1 MTFFKTIMASCLGVL
16 LASIAL
22 FGILFLIGTSIASSA
37 ISKKK
42 SVIKTN
48 SVLKLS
54 LKDPIPEL
62 TGNTP
67 SSGGFEFETDKV
79 VGLHDMIHALNHAKT
94 DDKIKGLLLDL
105 SSVGTGRAGASN
117 LRQAILEFKESGK
130 FVYAHSTYYS
140 QGTYYLASAADKIYV
155 HPLGGVD
162 FLGFAATVP
171 FLKDMLDRLDVDM
184 QVFYAGQF
192 KSATEPYRRYNMSE
206 QSKLQT
212 REYLED
218 LYNSYLQDIS
228 DSRGISTA
236 KLSEIADNYLLRNA
250 NDAIDHKM
258 VDGKKYW
265 DEILTMLKDDL
276 GLDEDDKINST
287 SLRAY
292 ARDHVSKTDFSI
304 KDRIAV
310 VYAEG
315 TIVDG
320 KGDVG
325 SVGGD
330 KYAKIIRKLRQD
342 DKVKAI
348 VVRVNSGG
356 GSGLASDIM
365 WRELELAKA
374 AGKPYVASMG
384 DFAASGGY
392 YIACN
397 ADTIYAEPNT
407 ITGSIGVFAMI
418 PSLEDMLK
426 ENVGVTFDTVK
437 TGPFAHGLTPFFD
450 ISPAE
455 GKILQGSVEEFY
467 EIFLKR
473 VSDGRGMTRD
483 QAHEVAQGRV
493 WTGEKALDLKL
504 VDALGGLDDALATA
518 ANLAGLTKYRIA
530 EYPKIKEPF
539 ERILDDFQNK
549 DQASITKSAIN
560 AELKKVFPYFD
571 YVQEVIQT
579 KGVQAR
585 LPFVIEPI

>member
-1 MTFFKTIMASCLGVL
+1 MASCLGVL
-16 LASIAL
+16 LAGIAL
-22 FGILFLIGTSIASSA
+22 FGILFMVGASAASSA
-37 ISKKK
+37 MNKK
-42 SVIKTN
+42 SVVKTN
-48 SVLKLS
+48 SVLKLT

-62 TGNTP
+62 TGNAP
-67 SSGGFEFETDKV
+67 STGGFELETKKV
-79 VGLHDMIHALNHAKT
+79 VGLHDLIAALEHAKT
-94 DDKIKGLLLDL
+94 DDKIKGLLLDV

-117 LRQAILEFKESGK
+117 LRDAIIDFKESGK
-130 FVYAHSTYYS
+130 FVYAHSTYYT
-140 QGTYYLASAADKIYV
+140 QGTYYLASVADKLYV

-162 FLGFAATVP
+162 FLGFAATIP
-171 FLKDMLDRLDVDM
+171 FLKDMLDRLEIDM

-206 QSKLQT
+206 QAKLQT
-212 REYLED
+212 REYLEG
-218 LYNSYLQDIS
+218 LYKIYLNDIS
-228 DSRGISTA
+228 ESRGISTQQ
-236 KLSEIADNYLLRNA
+236 LSEIADNYLLRNA
-250 NDAIDHKM
+250 DDAVNYKM

-276 GLDEDDKINST
+276 GLDEDDKINAT
-287 SLRAY
+287 SLRTY
-292 ARDHVSKTDFSI
+292 ARDHVSKTDFTI

-310 VYAEG
+310 VYMEG

-320 KGDVG
+320 QGEVG

-384 DFAASGGY
+384 DVAASGGY
-392 YIACN
+392 YVACN

-426 ENVGVTFDTVK
+426 DKVGVTFDTVK
-437 TGPFAHGLTPFFD
+437 TGPYAHGLTPFFD

-455 GKILQGSVEEFY
+455 GKILQSGVEEFY

-483 QAHEVAQGRV
+483 QAHEIAQGRV
-493 WTGEKALDLKL
+493 WTGEKAMDIKL
-504 VDALGGLDDALATA
+504 VDAMGGLDDALATA
-518 ANLAGLTKYRIA
+518 ANLAGLTQYRVA
-530 EYPKIKEPF
+530 EYPKIKDQF
-539 ERILDDFQNK
+539 ERILDELQNK
-549 DQASITKSAIN
+549 DQASFTQRAVQS
-560 AELKKVFPYFD
+560 ELTKVFPYFS
-571 YVQEVIQT
+571 YVQEVVQM

>member
-1 MTFFKTIMASCLGVL
+1 MASCLGVL
-16 LASIAL
+16 LAGIAL
-22 FGILFLIGTSIASSA
+22 FGILFMVGASAASSA
-37 ISKKK
+37 MNKK
-42 SVIKTN
+42 SVVKTN
-48 SVLKLS
+48 SVLKLT

-62 TGNTP
+62 TGNAP
-67 SSGGFEFETDKV
+67 STGGFELETKKV
-79 VGLHDMIHALNHAKT
+79 VGLHDLIAALEHAKT
-94 DDKIKGLLLDL
+94 DDKIKGLLLDV

-117 LRQAILEFKESGK
+117 LRDAIIDFKESGK
-130 FVYAHSTYYS
+130 FVYAHSTYYT
-140 QGTYYLASAADKIYV
+140 QGTYYLASVADKLYV

-162 FLGFAATVP
+162 FLGFAATIP
-171 FLKDMLDRLDVDM
+171 FLKDMLDRLEIDM

-206 QSKLQT
+206 QAKLQT
-212 REYLED
+212 REYLEG
-218 LYNSYLQDIS
+218 LYKIYLNDIS
-228 DSRGISTA
+228 ESRGISTQQ
-236 KLSEIADNYLLRNA
+236 LSEIADNYLLRNA
-250 NDAIDHKM
+250 DDAVNYKM

-276 GLDEDDKINST
+276 GLDEDDKINAT
-287 SLRAY
+287 SLRTY
-292 ARDHVSKTDFSI
+292 ARDHVSKTDFTI

-310 VYAEG
+310 VYMEG

-320 KGDVG
+320 QGEVG

-384 DFAASGGY
+384 DVAASGGY
-392 YIACN
+392 YVACN

-426 ENVGVTFDTVK
+426 DKVGVTFDTVK
-437 TGPFAHGLTPFFD
+437 TGPYAHGLTPFFD

-455 GKILQGSVEEFY
+455 GKILQSGVEEFY

-483 QAHEVAQGRV
+483 QAHEIAQGRV
-493 WTGEKALDLKL
+493 WTGEKAMDIKL
-504 VDALGGLDDALATA
+504 VDAMGGLDDALATA
-518 ANLAGLTKYRIA
+518 ANLAGLTQYRVA
-530 EYPKIKEPF
+530 EYPKIKDQF
-539 ERILDDFQNK
+539 ERILDELQNK
-549 DQASITKSAIN
+549 DQASFTQRAVQS
-560 AELKKVFPYFD
+560 ELTKVFPWMTH
-571 YVQEVIQT
+571 IS
-579 KGVQAR
+579 
-585 LPFVIEPI
+585 

>member
-1 MTFFKTIMASCLGVL
+1 MTFFKTILASCLGVL
-16 LASIAL
+16 LAGIAF
-22 FGILFLIGTSIASSA
+22 FGIMFLVGTSIASSA
-37 ISKKK
+37 MNKK
-42 SVIKTN
+42 SVLKTN

-62 TGNTP
+62 SGNTP
-67 SSGGFEFETDKV
+67 SSGGFELETDKV
-79 VGLHDMIHALNHAKT
+79 VGLHDLIAALEHAKT

-105 SSVGTGRAGASN
+105 TAVGTGRAGASN
-117 LRQAILEFKESGK
+117 LREAILDFKESGK
-130 FVYAHSTYYS
+130 FVYAHSTYYT
-140 QGTYYLASAADKIYV
+140 QGTYYLASAADKVFV

-171 FLKDMLDRLDVDM
+171 FLKDMLDRLEVDM

-192 KSATEPYRRYNMSE
+192 KSATEPYRRYNMSD
-206 QSKLQT
+206 QAKLQT
-212 REYLED
+212 REYLEG
-218 LYNSYLQDIS
+218 LYKIYLSDIS
-228 DSRGISTA
+228 ESRGISTQQ
-236 KLSEIADNYLLRNA
+236 LSEIADKYLLRNA
-250 NDAIDHKM
+250 DDAVNYKM

-276 GLDEDDKINST
+276 GLDEDDKINSI
-287 SLRAY
+287 SLRTY
-292 ARDHVSKTDFSI
+292 AREHSSKIDFSI

-310 VYAEG
+310 VYMEG

-320 KGDVG
+320 QGEVG

-384 DFAASGGY
+384 DVAASGGY
-392 YIACN
+392 YVACN

-418 PSLEDMLK
+418 PSMEDMLK
-426 ENVGVTFDTVK
+426 EKVGMTFDTVK
-437 TGPFAHGLTPFFD
+437 TGPFSHGLTTIFD
-450 ISPAE
+450 ISPEE
-455 GKILQGSVEEFY
+455 GKILQSGVEEFY

-473 VSDGRGMTRD
+473 VSDGRNMTRD
-483 QAHEVAQGRV
+483 EVHAVAQGRV
-493 WTGEKALDLKL
+493 WTGEKAQDIKL
-504 VDALGGLDDALATA
+504 VDATGGLDDALATA
-518 ANLAGLTKYRIA
+518 ANLAGLTKYRVA
-530 EYPKIKEPF
+530 EYPKIKEPL
-539 ERILDDFQNK
+539 ERILDDLQKK
-549 DQASITKSAIN
+549 DQASFTQSAIKS
-560 AELKKVFPYFD
+560 ELKKIFPYFD
-571 YVQEVIQT
+571 YVQEV
-579 KGVQAR
+579 VQAKGIQAR
-585 LPFVIEPI
+585 IPFVIEPI

>member
-1 MTFFKTIMASCLGVL
+1 MASCLGVV
-16 LASIAL
+16 LAGIVL
-22 FGILFLIGTSIASSA
+22 FGILFMVGASAASSA
-37 ISKKK
+37 MNKK
-42 SVIKTN
+42 STVKTN
-48 SVLKLS
+48 SVLKLT

-62 TGNTP
+62 TGNAE
-67 SSGGFEFETDKV
+67 SAQGFKLESDQV
-79 VGLHDMIHALNHAKT
+79 VGLHDLIAALRHAKT
-94 DDKIKGLLLDL
+94 DDKIKGLLLDV

-117 LRQAILEFKESGK
+117 LRDAILDFKESGK
-130 FVYAHSTYYS
+130 FVYAHSKYYT
-140 QGTYYLASAADKIYV
+140 QGTYYLASTADKVFV

-171 FLKDMLDRLDVDM
+171 FLKDMLDRLEVDM

-206 QSKLQT
+206 QAKLQT
-212 REYLED
+212 REYLEG
-218 LYNSYLQDIS
+218 LYKIYLNDIS
-228 DSRGISTA
+228 ESRGISTQQ
-236 KLSEIADNYLLRNA
+236 LTEIADNYLLRNA
-250 NDAIDHKM
+250 DDAINYKM

-287 SLRAY
+287 SLRTY
-292 ARDHVSKTDFSI
+292 ARDHVKKTDFTI

-310 VYAEG
+310 VYMEG

-320 KGDVG
+320 EGSVG
-325 SVGGD
+325 STGGD

-384 DFAASGGY
+384 DVAASGGY
-392 YIACN
+392 YVACN

-418 PSLEDMLK
+418 PSMEDMLK
-426 ENVGVTFDTVK
+426 DKVGVTFDTVK
-437 TGPFAHGLTPFFD
+437 TGPFSHGLTPIFD

-455 GKILQGSVEEFY
+455 GKILQTGVEEFY

-473 VSDGRGMTRD
+473 VADGRGMTRD
-483 QAHEVAQGRV
+483 QAHEIAQGRV
-493 WTGEKALDLKL
+493 WTGEKALDIKL
-504 VDALGGLDDALATA
+504 VDAMGGLDDAVATA
-518 ANLAGLTKYRIA
+518 ANLAGLTQYRVA
-530 EYPKIKEPF
+530 EYPKIKDQF
-539 ERILDDFQNK
+539 ERILDELQNN
-549 DQASITKSAIN
+549 DQASITQSVVKS
-560 AELKKVFPYFD
+560 ELTKVFPYFD
-571 YVQEVIQT
+571 YVQEVMQM

-585 LPFVIEPI
+585 LPFVVEPM

>member
-16 LASIAL
+16 LAGIAI
-22 FGILFLIGTSIASSA
+22 FGILFLVGTSMASSA
-37 ISKKK
+37 MNKK

-48 SVLKLS
+48 SVLKLT

-62 TGNTP
+62 TGNAA
-67 SSGGFEFETDKV
+67 SSGGFQLETDKV
-79 VGLHDMIHALNHAKT
+79 VGLHDLIAALSHAKS

-105 SSVGTGRAGASN
+105 SAVGTGRAGASN
-117 LRQAILEFKESGK
+117 LREAIIDFKESGK
-130 FVYAHSTYYS
+130 FVYAHSTYYT
-140 QGTYYLASAADKIYV
+140 QGTYYLASAADKIFV

-171 FLKDMLDRLDVDM
+171 FLKDMLDRLEVDM

-206 QSKLQT
+206 QAKLQT
-212 REYLED
+212 REYLEG
-218 LYNSYLQDIS
+218 LYKIYLKDIS
-228 DSRGISTA
+228 ESRGISTQQ
-236 KLSEIADNYLLRNA
+236 LREIAEQYLLRNA
-250 NDAIDHKM
+250 DDAINYKM

-276 GLDEDDKINST
+276 GLDKDDKINAT
-287 SLRAY
+287 SLRTY
-292 ARDHVSKTDFSI
+292 ARDHVNKTDFSI

-310 VYAEG
+310 VYMEG

-320 KGDVG
+320 QGEVG

-384 DFAASGGY
+384 DVAASGGY
-392 YIACN
+392 YVACN

-426 ENVGVTFDTVK
+426 EKVGVTFDTVK
-437 TGPFAHGLTPFFD
+437 TGPYAHGLTPLFD
-450 ISPAE
+450 ISPGE
-455 GKILQGSVEEFY
+455 GKILQAGVEEFY

-473 VSDGRGMTRD
+473 VADGRSMTRD
-483 QAHEVAQGRV
+483 QAHEIAQGRV
-493 WTGEKALDLKL
+493 WTGEKALEIKL
-504 VDALGGLDDALATA
+504 VDAMGGLDDALATA
-518 ANLAGLTKYRIA
+518 ANLAGLTKYRVA
-530 EYPKIKEPF
+530 EYPKIKDQF
-539 ERILDDFQNK
+539 ERILDELQNK
-549 DQASITKSAIN
+549 DQASFTQSAVQ

-571 YVQEVIQT
+571 YVQEVIQA

>member
-16 LASIAL
+16 LAGIVL
-22 FGILFLIGTSIASSA
+22 FGILFMVGASAASTA
-37 ISKKK
+37 MNKK
-42 SVIKTN
+42 STIKTN
-48 SVLKLS
+48 SVLKLT

-62 TGNTP
+62 TGNAEST
-67 SSGGFEFETDKV
+67 GGFSLENEKV
-79 VGLHDMIHALNHAKT
+79 VGLHDLIAALSHAKT
-94 DDKIKGLLLDL
+94 DDKIKGLLLDV

-117 LRQAILEFKESGK
+117 LRDAILDFKESGK
-130 FVYAHSTYYS
+130 FVYAYSNYYT
-140 QGTYYLASAADKIYV
+140 QGTYYLASTADKVFV

-171 FLKDMLDRLDVDM
+171 FLKDMLDRLEIDM

-206 QSKLQT
+206 QAKLQT
-212 REYLED
+212 REYLEG
-218 LYNSYLQDIS
+218 LYKIYLNDIS
-228 DSRGISTA
+228 ESRGISTQQ
-236 KLSEIADNYLLRNA
+236 LSEIADNYLLRNA
-250 NDAIDHKM
+250 DDAVKYKM
-258 VDGKKYW
+258 VDGKKYM
-265 DEILTMLKDDL
+265 DEILGILKDDL
-276 GLDEDDKINST
+276 GLEKDDKINST
-287 SLRAY
+287 SLRTY
-292 ARDHVSKTDFSI
+292 ARDHGSKTDFTI

-310 VYAEG
+310 VYMEG

-320 KGDVG
+320 QGDVG

-384 DFAASGGY
+384 DVAASGGY
-392 YIACN
+392 YVACN

-426 ENVGVTFDTVK
+426 DKVGVTFDTVK
-437 TGPFAHGLTPFFD
+437 TGPFSHGLTPIFD
-450 ISPAE
+450 ITPAE
-455 GKILQGSVEEFY
+455 GKILQSSVEEFY

-473 VSDGRGMTRD
+473 VADGRGMTRD
-483 QAHEVAQGRV
+483 QAHEIAQGRV
-493 WTGEKALDLKL
+493 WTGEKALDIKL
-504 VDALGGLDDALATA
+504 VDAMGGLDDALATA
-518 ANLAGLTKYRIA
+518 ANLAGLTQYRVA
-530 EYPKIKEPF
+530 EYPKIKDQF
-539 ERILDDFQNK
+539 ERILDELQNK
-549 DQASITKSAIN
+549 DQASITQGIIKS
-560 AELKKVFPYFD
+560 ELAKVFPYFD
-571 YVQEVIQT
+571 YVQEVVQMQ
-579 KGVQAR
+579 GVQAR
-585 LPFVIEPI
+585 LPFVLEPM

>member
-16 LASIAL
+16 LAGIAL
-22 FGILFLIGTSIASSA
+22 FGILFMVGASAASSA
-37 ISKKK
+37 MNKK
-42 SVIKTN
+42 SVVKTN
-48 SVLKLS
+48 SVLKLT

-62 TGNTP
+62 TGNAP
-67 SSGGFEFETDKV
+67 STGGFELETKKV
-79 VGLHDMIHALNHAKT
+79 VGLHDLIAALEHAKT
-94 DDKIKGLLLDL
+94 DDKIKGLLLDV

-117 LRQAILEFKESGK
+117 LRDAIIDFKESGK
-130 FVYAHSTYYS
+130 FVYAHSTYYT
-140 QGTYYLASAADKIYV
+140 QGTYYLASVADKLYV

-162 FLGFAATVP
+162 FLGFAATIP
-171 FLKDMLDRLDVDM
+171 FLKDMLDRLEIDM

-206 QSKLQT
+206 QAKLQT
-212 REYLED
+212 REYLEG
-218 LYNSYLQDIS
+218 LYKIYLNDIS
-228 DSRGISTA
+228 ESRGISTQQ
-236 KLSEIADNYLLRNA
+236 LSEIADNYLLRNA
-250 NDAIDHKM
+250 DDAVNYKM

-276 GLDEDDKINST
+276 GLDEDDKINAT
-287 SLRAY
+287 SLRTY
-292 ARDHVSKTDFSI
+292 ARDHVSKTDFTI

-310 VYAEG
+310 VYMEG

-320 KGDVG
+320 QGEVG

-384 DFAASGGY
+384 DVAASGGY
-392 YIACN
+392 YVACN

-426 ENVGVTFDTVK
+426 DKVGVTFDTVK
-437 TGPFAHGLTPFFD
+437 TGPYAHGLTPFFD

-455 GKILQGSVEEFY
+455 GKILQSGVEEFY

-483 QAHEVAQGRV
+483 QAHEIAQGRV
-493 WTGEKALDLKL
+493 WTGEKAMDIKL
-504 VDALGGLDDALATA
+504 VDAMGGLDDALATA
-518 ANLAGLTKYRIA
+518 ANLAGLTQYRVA
-530 EYPKIKEPF
+530 EYPKIKDQF
-539 ERILDDFQNK
+539 ERILDELQNK
-549 DQASITKSAIN
+549 DQASFTQRAVQS
-560 AELKKVFPYFD
+560 ELTKVFPYFS
-571 YVQEVIQT
+571 YVQEVVQM

>member
-1 MTFFKTIMASCLGVL
+1 MTFFKTILASCLGVV
-16 LASIAL
+16 LAGIVL
-22 FGILFLIGTSIASSA
+22 FGILFMVGASAASSA
-37 ISKKK
+37 MSKK
-42 SVIKTN
+42 STIKTN
-48 SVLKLS
+48 SVLKLT

-62 TGNTP
+62 TGNAEST
-67 SSGGFEFETDKV
+67 SGFSLENEKV
-79 VGLHDMIHALNHAKT
+79 VGLHDLIAALDHAKT

-105 SSVGTGRAGASN
+105 SAVGTGRAGASN
-117 LRQAILEFKESGK
+117 LRDAILDFKESGK
-130 FVYAHSTYYS
+130 FVYAHSTYYT
-140 QGTYYLASAADKIYV
+140 QGTYYLASTADKVFV

-171 FLKDMLDRLDVDM
+171 FLKDMLDRLEIDM

-212 REYLED
+212 REYLEG
-218 LYNSYLQDIS
+218 LYQIYLNDIS
-228 DSRGISTA
+228 ESRGISTQQ
-236 KLSEIADNYLLRNA
+236 LSEIADNYLLRNA
-250 NDAIDHKM
+250 DDAVNYKM

-276 GLDEDDKINST
+276 GLEEDDKINAT
-287 SLRAY
+287 SLRTY
-292 ARDHVSKTDFSI
+292 ARDHVKKTDFTI

-310 VYAEG
+310 VYMEG

-320 KGDVG
+320 EGDVG

-384 DFAASGGY
+384 DVAASGGY
-392 YIACN
+392 YVACN

-407 ITGSIGVFAMI
+407 ITGSIGVFGMI
-418 PSLEDMLK
+418 PSMEDMLK
-426 ENVGVTFDTVK
+426 NKVGVTFDTVK
-437 TGPFAHGLTPFFD
+437 TGPFSHGLTPVFD

-455 GKILQGSVEEFY
+455 GKIIQAGVEEFY

-473 VSDGRGMTRD
+473 VADGRDMSRD
-483 QAHEVAQGRV
+483 EVHAIAQGRV
-493 WTGEKALDLKL
+493 WTGEKALEIRL
-504 VDALGGLDDALATA
+504 VDAMGGLDDALTTA
-518 ANLAGLTKYRIA
+518 ANLAGLSQYRVA
-530 EYPKIKEPF
+530 EYPKIKDQF
-539 ERILDDFQNK
+539 ERILDELQNK
-549 DQASITKSAIN
+549 DQASITQRAVQS
-560 AELKKVFPYFD
+560 ELKKVFPYFD
-571 YVQEVIQT
+571 YVQEVVQM

-585 LPFVIEPI
+585 LPFVLEPM

>member
-1 MTFFKTIMASCLGVL
+1 MTFFKTIMASCLGVV
-16 LASIAL
+16 LAGIVL
-22 FGILFLIGTSIASSA
+22 FGILFMVGASAASSA
-37 ISKKK
+37 MNKK
-42 SVIKTN
+42 STVKTN
-48 SVLKLS
+48 SVLKLT

-62 TGNTP
+62 TGNAE
-67 SSGGFEFETDKV
+67 SAQGFKLESDQV
-79 VGLHDMIHALNHAKT
+79 VGLHDLIAALRHAKT
-94 DDKIKGLLLDL
+94 DDKIKGLLLDV

-117 LRQAILEFKESGK
+117 LRDAILDFKESGK
-130 FVYAHSTYYS
+130 FVYAHSKYYT
-140 QGTYYLASAADKIYV
+140 QGTYYLASTADKVFV

-171 FLKDMLDRLDVDM
+171 FLKDMLDRLEVDM

-206 QSKLQT
+206 QAKLQT
-212 REYLED
+212 REYLEG
-218 LYNSYLQDIS
+218 LYKIYLNDIS
-228 DSRGISTA
+228 ESRGISTQQ
-236 KLSEIADNYLLRNA
+236 LTEIADNYLLRNA
-250 NDAIDHKM
+250 DDAINYKM

-287 SLRAY
+287 SLRTY
-292 ARDHVSKTDFSI
+292 ARDHVKKTDFTI

-310 VYAEG
+310 VYMEG

-320 KGDVG
+320 EGSVG
-325 SVGGD
+325 STGGD

-384 DFAASGGY
+384 DVAASGGY
-392 YIACN
+392 YVACN

-418 PSLEDMLK
+418 PSMEDMLK
-426 ENVGVTFDTVK
+426 DKVGVTFDTVK
-437 TGPFAHGLTPFFD
+437 TGPFSHGLTPIFD

-455 GKILQGSVEEFY
+455 GKILQTGVEEFY

-473 VSDGRGMTRD
+473 VADGRGMTRD
-483 QAHEVAQGRV
+483 QAHEIAQGRV
-493 WTGEKALDLKL
+493 WTGEKALDIKL
-504 VDALGGLDDALATA
+504 VDAMGGLDDAVATA
-518 ANLAGLTKYRIA
+518 ANLAGLTQYRVA
-530 EYPKIKEPF
+530 EYPKIKDQF
-539 ERILDDFQNK
+539 ERILDELQNN
-549 DQASITKSAIN
+549 DQASITQSVVKS
-560 AELKKVFPYFD
+560 ELTKVFPYFD
-571 YVQEVIQT
+571 YVQEVMQM

-585 LPFVIEPI
+585 LPFVVEPM

>member
-1 MTFFKTIMASCLGVL
+1 MTFFKTILASCLGVV
-16 LASIAL
+16 LAGIVL
-22 FGILFLIGTSIASSA
+22 FGILFMVGASAASSA
-37 ISKKK
+37 MSKK
-42 SVIKTN
+42 STIKTN

-62 TGNTP
+62 TGNAEPT
-67 SSGGFEFETDKV
+67 SGFSLENEKV
-79 VGLHDMIHALNHAKT
+79 VGLHDLIAALDHAKT

-105 SSVGTGRAGASN
+105 SAVGTGRAGASN
-117 LRQAILEFKESGK
+117 LRDAILDFKESGK
-130 FVYAHSTYYS
+130 FVYAHSTYYT
-140 QGTYYLASAADKIYV
+140 QGTYYLASTADKVFV

-171 FLKDMLDRLDVDM
+171 FLKDMLDRLEIDM

-212 REYLED
+212 REYLEG
-218 LYNSYLQDIS
+218 LYQIYLNDIS
-228 DSRGISTA
+228 ESRGISTQQ
-236 KLSEIADNYLLRNA
+236 LSEIADNYLLRNA
-250 NDAIDHKM
+250 DDAVNYKM

-276 GLDEDDKINST
+276 GLEEDDKINAT
-287 SLRAY
+287 SLRTY
-292 ARDHVSKTDFSI
+292 ARDHVKKTDFTI

-310 VYAEG
+310 VYMEG

-320 KGDVG
+320 EGDVG

-384 DFAASGGY
+384 DVAASGGY
-392 YIACN
+392 YVACN

-407 ITGSIGVFAMI
+407 ITGSIGVFGMI
-418 PSLEDMLK
+418 PSMEDMLK
-426 ENVGVTFDTVK
+426 NKVGVTFDTVK
-437 TGPFAHGLTPFFD
+437 TGPFSHGLTPVFD

-455 GKILQGSVEEFY
+455 GKIIQAGVEEFY

-473 VSDGRGMTRD
+473 VADGRDMSRD
-483 QAHEVAQGRV
+483 EVHAIAQGRV
-493 WTGEKALDLKL
+493 WTGEKALEIRL
-504 VDALGGLDDALATA
+504 VDAMGGLDDALTTA
-518 ANLAGLTKYRIA
+518 ANLAGLSQYRVA
-530 EYPKIKEPF
+530 EYPKIKDQF
-539 ERILDDFQNK
+539 ERILDELQNK
-549 DQASITKSAIN
+549 DQASITQRAVQS
-560 AELKKVFPYFD
+560 ELKKVFPYFD
-571 YVQEVIQT
+571 YVQEVVQM

-585 LPFVIEPI
+585 LPFVLEPM